1 MYVPRLRSR
10 MSSLCLQEGP
20 GGSGGAG
27 GGIVGGGGG
36 GGEES
41 WEATKLNDRYVS
53 QRATAGSAAGD
64 MISGRNEYILD

>member
-27 GGIVGGGGG
+27 GGISGGGGG

-41 WEATKLNDRYVS
+41 FPAESSATNVF
-53 QRATAGSAAGD
+53 
-64 MISGRNEYILD
+64 